1 MPRNSVAKQANVHDR
16 QDCHFSAIP
25 ERFNAVTRILKA
37 DAQGVA
43 AAAEVLAA
51 GGLVAFPTET
61 VYGLGADASNPTAVA
76 RIYAAKGRPAFN
88 PLIAHV
94 SDVAAA
100 QREAALSTKALALA
114 AHFWPGPLTLVA
126 PVAPTGCVCDL
137 ARAGLSSVAL
147 RAPAHPAAQALLA
160 AFGRPVAAPSA
171 NRSGHV
177 SPVTAQHVAADLSG
191 KVDLILDGGR
201 TPAGLESTI
210 VSFTGSE
217 PTLLRPGA
225 LPRAD
230 IEAMLG
236 AHLAAPTSAAIVA
249 PGMTAAHYAPAA
261 YLRID
266 AESLAQDE
274 YGLDFGGQLSAHA
287 PAGRIVCDLSPAGD
301 MIEAAANLFAA
312 LRDID
317 VRGLTKIAVAPIP
330 DEGIGEAINDRLQ
343 RAAVR

>member
-1 MPRNSVAKQANVHDR
+1 M
-16 QDCHFSAIP
+16 
-25 ERFNAVTRILKA
+25 TRILKA
-37 DAQGVA
+37 DVHGVA

-61 VYGLGADASNPTAVA
+61 VYGLGADASNPAAVA
-76 RIYAAKGRPAFN
+76 RIYAAKGRPGFN
-88 PLIAHV
+88 PLIAQV
-94 SDVAAA
+94 SDLEAA
-100 QREAALSTKALALA
+100 QQQAILPPAALALA
-114 AHFWPGPLTLVA
+114 RDFWPSPLTLVA

-160 AFGRPVAAPSA
+160 AFGRPVVAPSA

-177 SPVTAQHVAADLSG
+177 SPVTAEHVVADLSG

-210 VSFTGSE
+210 VSFVGPE

-225 LPRAD
+225 LARAD
-230 IEAMLG
+230 IEAALG
-236 AHLAAPTSAAIVA
+236 EPLAAPTSAAIIA
-249 PGMTAAHYAPAA
+249 PGMTAAHYAPTAH
-261 YLRID
+261 LRIE
-266 AESLAQDE
+266 AHSLENDE

-287 PAGRIVCDLSPAGD
+287 PADRIFCDLSPKGD
-301 MIEAAANLFAA
+301 MIEAAANLFAV

-317 VRGLTKIAVAPIP
+317 ARGLVKIAVAPIP
-330 DEGIGEAINDRLQ
+330 QEGIGEAINDRLR